1 LEGFFEKTGP
11 FAGTLRSFRQSS
23 RKPRRLSRSQR
34 SPLLEALSTKYRA
47 SLCRPE
53 GNRRF
58 LSALR
63 AGRLCFRPHLPAVA
77 ASTAAFRSLCFA
89 AFTSLRFVLET
100 FVREKH
106 LFPGRKYELGTA
118 LRTLQDL
125 VMEFHLPLPP

>member
-1 LEGFFEKTGP
+1 
-11 FAGTLRSFRQSS
+11 
-23 RKPRRLSRSQR
+23 
-34 SPLLEALSTKYRA
+34 
-47 SLCRPE
+47 
-53 GNRRF
+53 
-58 LSALR
+58 LR

-77 ASTAAFRSLCFA
+77 APTAAFRSFRFA